1 MKKIF
6 AIILILIFAGTAL
19 FFIYQN
25 NNNSSASYKT
35 ITTEEGKKMIDEEE
49 VKVVDVRTKEE
60 YESGHIP
67 GAILIPN
74 ETISENLPQELPDLK
89 EKIVVYCRS
98 GRRSD
103 EAAKKL
109 ADLGYENIF
118 DMGGLNDW
126 PYEVVSG
133 EEIKWIVTFA

>member
-25 NNNSSASYKT
+25 NNQSSVSFKT

>member
-1 MKKIF
+1 MKKVF

-25 NNNSSASYKT
+25 NNKSSVSYKT
-35 ITTEEGKKMIDEEE
+35 ITTEEGKKMMDEEE

-89 EKIVVYCRS
+89 ETIVVYCRS

-109 ADLGYENIF
+109 ADLGYENIY
-118 DMGGLNDW
+118 DMGGINDW
-126 PYEVVSG
+126 HYEVVIG
-133 EEIKWIVTFA
+133 EEIK

>member
-25 NNNSSASYKT
+25 NNQSSVSFKT
-35 ITTEEGKKMIDEEE
+35 ITTEEGKKMMDEEE

-133 EEIKWIVTFA
+133 EEIK